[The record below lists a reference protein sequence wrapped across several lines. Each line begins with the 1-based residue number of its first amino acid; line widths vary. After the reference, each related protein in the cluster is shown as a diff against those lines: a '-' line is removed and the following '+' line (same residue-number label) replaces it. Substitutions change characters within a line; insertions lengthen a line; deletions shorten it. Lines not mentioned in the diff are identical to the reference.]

1 MFHEDMPAMFV
12 SYAADILGDTL
23 HGLSGTQIIKITAA
37 HAVDCDAALPHPTYP
52 FSKLGTNREN
62 RSLPELDGIFFEGTL
77 QNHKRNVRTSDH
89 PDPAKGGGS
98 EVKDK
103 TLHQVRPP

>member
-1 MFHEDMPAMFV
+1 MQ
-12 SYAADILGDTL
+12 ADILGDTL

-52 FSKLGTNREN
+52 FSKLGTNKRTA
-62 RSLPELDGIFFEGTL
+62 LY
-77 QNHKRNVRTSDH
+77 QNLMAFSSKERYKIIKEICEH
-89 PDPAKGGGS
+89 PTIQTQQKEAAL

-103 TLHQVRPP
+103 ALHQVRPP